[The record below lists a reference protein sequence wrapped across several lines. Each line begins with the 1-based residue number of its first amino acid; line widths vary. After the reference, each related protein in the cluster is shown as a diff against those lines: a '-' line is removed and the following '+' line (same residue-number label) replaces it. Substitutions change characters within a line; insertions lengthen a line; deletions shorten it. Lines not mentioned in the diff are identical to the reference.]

1 MSLTGNDI
9 KRVKELEG
17 NSLKDSLRLFR
28 RIFSTSL
35 FKALGLEST
44 INIIRRNKITL
55 FQRLLSNDFTSRL
68 IQEIME
74 ESKHK
79 LIENSILND
88 VNELITLED
97 DQVQVNINCD

>member
-1 MSLTGNDI
+1 
-9 KRVKELEG
+9 
-17 NSLKDSLRLFR
+17 
-28 RIFSTSL
+28 
-35 FKALGLEST
+35 
-44 INIIRRNKITL
+44 
-55 FQRLLSNDFTSRL
+55 
-68 IQEIME
+68 ME